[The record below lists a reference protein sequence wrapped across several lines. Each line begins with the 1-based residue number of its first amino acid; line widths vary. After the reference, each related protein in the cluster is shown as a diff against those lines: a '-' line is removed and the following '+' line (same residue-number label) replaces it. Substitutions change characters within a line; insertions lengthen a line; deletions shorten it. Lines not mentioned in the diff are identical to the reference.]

1 MSVSAIS
8 TSSAWQQVSSATNQ
22 GSPRGGAMKSLVDS
36 INNGDMT
43 GARSAFDTLQKNR
56 PGAGATSSSGTDATT
71 GTSQRDQDIAAL
83 GKAIDSGDAD
93 AAKQALA
100 KLRDDGKNAAGAAQG
115 ANGTQ
120 GAHYHHHG
128 HKAQAAGGS
137 SATSGSTQDTAL
149 TYSATASGTQTTAPG
164 STIDV
169 SV

>member
-8 TSSAWQQVSSATNQ
+8 TSSAWQQVSSTANQ

-36 INNGDMT
+36 IDNGDMT
-43 GARSAFDTLQKNR
+43 GARSAFDALQKNR
-56 PGAGATSSSGTDATT
+56 PGAGATSSSGTDNPA

-93 AAKQALA
+93 AARQALSR
-100 KLRDDGKNAAGAAQG
+100 LRDDGKNAAGAAQG
-115 ANGTQ
+115 AQ
-120 GAHYHHHG
+120 GAHHHHHG

-137 SATSGSTQDTAL
+137 SGTSL
-149 TYSATASGTQTTAPG
+149 TYGASTSGTQTAAPG

>member
-8 TSSAWQQVSSATNQ
+8 TSSAYQQVSSTTNQ

-36 INNGDMT
+36 IDNGDMT
-43 GARSAFDTLQKNR
+43 GAKSAFDALQKNR
-56 PGAGATSSSGTDATT
+56 PGASASSSTGTNATT

-93 AAKQALA
+93 AAKQALTR
-100 KLRDDGKNAAGAAQG
+100 LRDDGKNAAGAAKGAQG
-115 ANGTQ
+115 AQ
-120 GAHYHHHG
+120 GAHHHHHG

-137 SATSGSTQDTAL
+137 SATSGNAQDTAL
-149 TYSATASGTQTTAPG
+149 TYGASASGTQTPAPG
-164 STIDV
+164 STVDV

>member
-8 TSSAWQQVSSATNQ
+8 TSPAWQQVSSTTNQ
-22 GSPRGGAMKSLVDS
+22 GSPRGGAMNSLVDS
-36 INNGDMT
+36 IDNGDMT
-43 GARSAFDTLQKNR
+43 GAKSAFDALQKNR
-56 PGAGATSSSGTDATT
+56 PGAAASTSTGTNATT
-71 GTSQRDQDIAAL
+71 GASPRDQDIAAL

-115 ANGTQ
+115 ASGAQ
-120 GAHYHHHG
+120 GAHHRHHG

-137 SATSGSTQDTAL
+137 SGTSGSAQDSAL
-149 TYSATASGTQTTAPG
+149 TYGASASSTQTPAPG
-164 STIDV
+164 STVDV

>member
-8 TSSAWQQVSSATNQ
+8 TSSAWQQVSSTANQ

-36 INNGDMT
+36 IDNGDMT

-56 PGAGATSSSGTDATT
+56 PGAGSTSSTGTDATT

-115 ANGTQ
+115 TQ
-120 GAHYHHHG
+120 GAQGAHHHHHG

-137 SATSGSTQDTAL
+137 SATSGGTQDTAL
-149 TYSATASGTQTTAPG
+149 TYSASASSTQPAAPG

>member
-1 MSVSAIS
+1 
-8 TSSAWQQVSSATNQ
+8 
-22 GSPRGGAMKSLVDS
+22 MKSLVDS
-36 INNGDMT
+36 IDNGDMT
-43 GARSAFDTLQKNR
+43 GAKSAFDALQKNR
-56 PGAGATSSSGTDATT
+56 PGAGASSSTGTNATT

-115 ANGTQ
+115 ASGAQ
-120 GAHYHHHG
+120 GAHHHHHG
-128 HKAQAAGGS
+128 HKAQAAGGASAAS
-137 SATSGSTQDTAL
+137 SDTQGTAL
-149 TYSATASGTQTTAPG
+149 TYSASAAGTQTATPG